1 MPAYASSSIAPVLG
15 FGLYAILARAHNS
28 TTLTNGVAFAAL
40 TLFSLLDKPMTALVD
55 GGEEIMTV
63 VNSFS
68 RIQKHLLEPER
79 EDYRQF
85 TRRSTSNLSQYHGEE
100 DRDGMVALDR
110 LKKPFEDDGVCVS
123 VKDVSAGWSS
133 EGPPQL
139 KELNFDIMSGK
150 TTMIVGPVGCGK
162 TTLLKLLI
170 GELPEVSGSIFTTFS
185 NASYCSQSP
194 WITFGTIQQ
203 NILCTALWDKPW
215 YDAVITACSLQ
226 RDFQDF
232 PDGDQTKV
240 GTRGSRL
247 SGGQQIRVVC
257 SIYIYA

>member
-1 MPAYASSSIAPVLG
+1 
-15 FGLYAILARAHNS
+15 
-28 TTLTNGVAFAAL
+28 
-40 TLFSLLDKPMTALVD
+40 MTALTD
-55 GGEEIMTV
+55 GGEEMMTV

-68 RIQKHLLEPER
+68 RIQEHLLEPER

-85 TRRSTSNLSQYHGEE
+85 TRRSTANSSQYHSDE
-100 DRDGMVALDR
+100 DRDGMVPLDK
-110 LKKPFEDDGVCVS
+110 LKNPFEDDGVCVS

-170 GELPEVSGSIFTTFS
+170 GELPEVSGSVFTTFS

-215 YDAVITACSLQ
+215 YDAVTTACSLQ

-247 SGGQQIRVVC
+247 SGGQQIRVVL
-257 SIYIYA
+257 SISISP